1 MSQTLFW
8 LPAVYPLE
16 ILNTTG
22 LDKVFRGLIPG
33 IRNIPGLEAETEIK
47 GNLEIE
53 IQKTNTE
60 GNKVTG
66 DILQMGIGK
75 NHMTNMII
83 GGVPVIIGAI
93 QIMIGGVLAN
103 LKDTPEM
110 IKGTKNMTGGALV
123 IKNRTLGGALQEE
136 INMRTELGLAAN

>member
-1 MSQTLFW
+1 M
-8 LPAVYPLE
+8 E
-16 ILNTTG
+16 ILKVTTG
-22 LDKVFRGLIPG
+22 LDKVFQDLIPG
-33 IRNIPGLEAETEIK
+33 IKIIQGLEVETEIK

-53 IQKTNTE
+53 IQRPDIE
-60 GNKVTG
+60 GSKVTG
-66 DILQMGIGK
+66 EILQMGIGK

-123 IKNRTLGGALQEE
+123 IKNRTLGGALQEK
-136 INMRTELGLAAN
+136 INMRTELGLAAKQEKNHLEI

>member
-1 MSQTLFW
+1 M
-8 LPAVYPLE
+8 E
-16 ILNTTG
+16 ILKATTG
-22 LDKVFRGLIPG
+22 LDKVFQGLSPG
-33 IRNIPGLEAETEIK
+33 INNILDLEVGTEIK
-47 GNLEIE
+47 ENLEIK
-53 IQKTNTE
+53 IQRANTE
-60 GNKVTG
+60 GNRVTG

-103 LKDTPEM
+103 LKDTPEL

-123 IKNRTLGGALQEE
+123 IKNRTLGGALQEG
-136 INMRTELGLAAN
+136 INMRTGIGLVAKQENSHPEI